1 MESETS
7 VVWPLLCVVLAAGWF
22 GWCLRAYRFGEASR
36 HWPRVQGTIIE
47 LWHDESFDEDAPGH
61 VTFSSHMRYTYVVS
75 GRMHRSKRF
84 AFRPT
89 YGLRQQDAYAM
100 LRGLR
105 RGQSIDVH
113 YDPAQPSRAVVI
125 AGAGRDNAEQLVF
138 TGVLLLAAVGWL
150 LVRIV

>member
-7 VVWPLLCVVLAAGWF
+7 VFWPLMCVLLMAGWLA
-22 GWCLRAYRFGEASR
+22 WCLRSYRLGEASR
-36 HWPRVQGTIIE
+36 RWPRVQGTIIE

-61 VTFSSHMRYTYVVS
+61 VRFSSHMRYTYAVS
-75 GRMHRSKRF
+75 GRMYRSERF
-84 AFRPT
+84 TFRPT

-113 YDPAQPSRAVVI
+113 YDPAQPSRAVVFP
-125 AGAGRDNAEQLVF
+125 GAGRDNKQQLVF
-138 TGVLLLAAVGWL
+138 GGVLLAASIGWL
-150 LVRIV
+150 LILIT